1 MSALDTHV
9 QDYLRL
15 RRALGFKLKPEGRLL
30 PQLAAYLD
38 AAGASTLTSE
48 LAIAWARL
56 PMGVQPI
63 QWAHRLSA
71 ARAFAAYLKTI
82 EPATEVP
89 PADVFGARQ
98 RRRTPYLWSPGDVSS
113 LVEAARTLRPSL
125 RAATYESLFGL
136 LAVSGMRVGEA
147 IRLARDDVDLNAG
160 VLTIHEAKLNR
171 VRLVPLH
178 QTSSEALRRYATDR
192 DRLCPRPRS
201 TTFFLSTIG
210 TTLDYSCVWRTFAQL
225 SSAIGVRS
233 TSGAQPRIHDLRHS
247 FAVSALIGWQ
257 RAGVDVGEH
266 IAVLSNYLGHVGP
279 AGTYWYLSAAP
290 ELMALAAERL
300 DERYGARR

>member
-1 MSALDTHV
+1 MSALEAHV

-30 PQLAAYLD
+30 PQLVAYLD
-38 AAGASTLTSE
+38 AVGASTLTSE

-56 PMGVQPI
+56 PVGVQPI

-98 RRRTPYLWSPGDVSS
+98 RRRTPYLWASVDVCR
-113 LVEAARTLRPSL
+113 LLDATRALRPPL
-125 RAATYESLFGL
+125 RAATYETLFGL

-147 IRLARDDVDLNAG
+147 ISLDTDDVDLDAG
-160 VLTIHEAKLNR
+160 VLTIHEAKLRR

-178 QTSSEALRRYATDR
+178 LTSSEALRRYAVDR

-201 TTFFLSTIG
+201 TAFFLSTVG

-233 TSGAQPRIHDLRHS
+233 TSGVQPRIHDLRHS

-266 IAVLSNYLGHVGP
+266 VAVLSNYLGHVGP

-290 ELMALAAERL
+290 ELMGLAAERL
-300 DERYGARR
+300 DDRYGARR